1 MKYVRCFH
9 WKKDPLRGYNSQI
22 QNKPWRAVG
31 RYAFGGSQEPSN
43 VQTPAAA
50 AQTPANAAQ
59 KGQVV
64 KKAGEPQKKN
74 GKETDSP
81 NKALKEGADAPN
93 GVPGQVAEVPQAKSD
108 YSFMKEMERHW
119 REGK

>member
-1 MKYVRCFH
+1 M
-9 WKKDPLRGYNSQI
+9 RGYNSQI

-43 VQTPAAA
+43 AQTPAAA
-50 AQTPANAAQ
+50 AQKVQA
-59 KGQVV
+59 V

-81 NKALKEGADAPN
+81 NKELKEGADNAPN
-93 GVPGQVAEVPQAKSD
+93 GAPGQVAEAPQAKSD

>member
-43 VQTPAAA
+43 AQTPAAA
-50 AQTPANAAQ
+50 AQKVQA
-59 KGQVV
+59 V
-64 KKAGEPQKKN
+64 KKAGEPPKKN

-81 NKALKEGADAPN
+81 NKELKEGADNAPN
-93 GVPGQVAEVPQAKSD
+93 GAPGPVAEAPQAKSD
-108 YSFMKEMERHW
+108 YAFMKEMERHW

>member
-31 RYAFGGSQEPSN
+31 RYAFGGAQDSSAA
-43 VQTPAAA
+43 QTPAAA
-50 AQTPANAAQ
+50 AQKVQA
-59 KGQVV
+59 V

-81 NKALKEGADAPN
+81 NKALKEGGQIMPQT
-93 GVPGQVAEVPQAKSD
+93 GHPGRWPRPRKPKVTIPL
-108 YSFMKEMERHW
+108 
-119 REGK
+119 